1 MSKIDLIIDALER
14 ANELWLTE
22 PMGEKAIAAA
32 YELKAELAKPE
43 QAKYSDIV
51 SDGGLDPRNKFDAQP
66 EQAPFKPDW
75 VNYRQGLADGAAQ
88 PEPKLTDAGAD
99 TNISRGL
106 EPKGSGMVTLNQV
119 GMRVDL
125 KDTPPRKEWV
135 GLTDDEINK
144 IVDLNTSDD
153 GGFDIFCDGLAV
165 ARIVCVKLK
174 ELNK

>member
-1 MSKIDLIIDALER
+1 MTDTKQPEALRLAEYFGKFWGK
-14 ANELWLTE
+14 NDDEY
-22 PMGEKAIAAA
+22 KAAA
-32 YELKAELAKPE
+32 ELRRLHEENETLKKCLFQMQNAAIELAKPE
-43 QAKYSDIV
+43 QA
-51 SDGGLDPRNKFDAQP
+51 
-66 EQAPFKPDW
+66 
-75 VNYRQGLADGAAQ
+75 
-88 PEPKLTDAGAD
+88 PKLSDAGAD

-125 KDTPPRKEWV
+125 KDAPPRKPWV
-135 GLTDDEINK
+135 SLSDTEINK

-165 ARIVCVKLK
+165 AHIVCAKLK

>member
-1 MSKIDLIIDALER
+1 MSRELLQQALDALIQPHPHIR
-14 ANELWLTE
+14 TSFTDA
-22 PMGEKAIAAA
+22 MKYGEKRDQVIAAL
-32 YELKAELAKPE
+32 EAELAKPKQE
-43 QAKYSDIV
+43 
-51 SDGGLDPRNKFDAQP
+51 
-66 EQAPFKPDW
+66 PFKPDW

-135 GLTDDEINK
+135 GLTDDEQYQ
-144 IVDLNTSDD
+144 IVTQCGAMSADWQD
-153 GGFDIFCDGLAV
+153 FVVAV
-165 ARIVCVKLK
+165 EQTLK
-174 ELNK
+174 DKNEPSR